1 MQTFSFNHLAL
12 AVVDVNTSM
21 AFYQRIF
28 NFKEIENTASKSK
41 TRWLSLG
48 EGKEL
53 HIIPRPEAKVKT
65 VKAVHIA
72 FSTNDFDAFITHIA
86 ALNIPYFDWPGT
98 PNSFNTRDDG
108 VKQLYFQDPNG
119 YWIEVNDATQG

>member
-1 MQTFSFNHLAL
+1 MAL
-12 AVVDVNTSM
+12 AVKDVNESM
-21 AFYQRIF
+21 DFYQQIF
-28 NFKEIENTASKSK
+28 DFKEIENTASKSK
-41 TRWLSLG
+41 TRWLSIG

-53 HIIPRPEAKVKT
+53 HIIPRPEARIKT

-72 FSTNDFDAFITHIA
+72 FSTNDFDAFMTDIK

-98 PNSFNTRDDG
+98 PNTFNVRDDG
-108 VKQLYFQDPNG
+108 IKQLYFQDPNG

>member
-1 MQTFSFNHLAL
+1 MQNFSFNHLAL
-12 AVVDVNTSM
+12 AVKDVAQSM
-21 AFYQRIF
+21 AFYQQLF
-28 NFKEIENTASKSK
+28 DFKEIENTASNSK

-53 HIIPRPEAKVKT
+53 HIIPRPEEKVKT

-72 FSTNDFDAFITHIA
+72 FSTNNFDVFMTDIK

-98 PNSFNTRDDG
+98 PNTFNVRDDG
-108 VKQLYFQDPNG
+108 IKQLYFQDPNG